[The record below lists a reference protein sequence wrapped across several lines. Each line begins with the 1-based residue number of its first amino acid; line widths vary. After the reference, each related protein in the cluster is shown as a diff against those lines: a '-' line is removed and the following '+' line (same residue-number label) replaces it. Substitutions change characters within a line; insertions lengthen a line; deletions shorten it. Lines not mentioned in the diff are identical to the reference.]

1 MGDDEKQAEID
12 RKKADVRA
20 RLEAQAAGKK
30 AKKGFMTPERKK
42 KLRVIKKLTLGFT
55 LIMFIL
61 ASSEEKSCRG
71 IEERAGEKGSREE
84 EGH

>member
-42 KLRVIKKLTLGFT
+42 KLRVSKNNVIGLHK
-55 LIMFIL
+55 MFY
-61 ASSEEKSCRG
+61 
-71 IEERAGEKGSREE
+71 
-84 EGH
+84 